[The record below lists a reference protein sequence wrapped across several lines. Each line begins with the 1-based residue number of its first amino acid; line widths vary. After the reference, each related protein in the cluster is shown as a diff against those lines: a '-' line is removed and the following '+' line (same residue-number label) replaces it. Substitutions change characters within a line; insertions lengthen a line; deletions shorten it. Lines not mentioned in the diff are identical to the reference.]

1 MLDME
6 TGRFV
11 MGEGLELYPGMTRE
25 EFLKSKIFQEE
36 LKNPEDKNDLTKWQY
51 RLREQNIDGFQ
62 MKVAVRFSFH
72 DYVEEIIMS
81 KPEYYDWPDWPE
93 DKTEKEYALEIKRYN
108 DTFVKKQ
115 VEESIKKNIVK
126 ENNYNC
132 YSGSWGNIGSLCDV
146 RDIPRVEVTIEYDEM
161 PFLKAAGYDFG
172 DMSIEEIFG

>member
-36 LKNPEDKNDLTKWQY
+36 LLRIEDKNDLKSWSY
-51 RLREQNIDGFQ
+51 DLRNQNIDGFL
-62 MKVAVRFSFH
+62 MSVTIRFSLY

-93 DKTEKEYALEIKRYN
+93 DKTEEEFAREIKRYN
-108 DTFVKKQ
+108 DAFVAKQ
-115 VEESIKKNIVK
+115 VEGSKGVNFKLGSQLVTIKSTI
-126 ENNYNC
+126 
-132 YSGSWGNIGSLCDV
+132 SL
-146 RDIPRVEVTIEYDEM
+146 RHMPKVEVKIEYNEI